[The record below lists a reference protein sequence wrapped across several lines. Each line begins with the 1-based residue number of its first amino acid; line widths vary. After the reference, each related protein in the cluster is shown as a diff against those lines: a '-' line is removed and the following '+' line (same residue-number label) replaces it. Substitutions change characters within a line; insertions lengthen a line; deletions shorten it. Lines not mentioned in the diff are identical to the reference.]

1 MQSGRAISMQSGR
14 AISMQSGSAIGE
26 TLEELHGGWQERPH
40 TSVAISRNQRPSRSC
55 TADGKKGLIHQS
67 QSAAISARRTCARY
81 AIRKGHQP
89 QSAAISARR
98 TCARYAYSAAAA
110 CASPILRLMFAADSR
125 ASRWPLSAY
134 LKRDAI
140 SAHQCPSKLLSAHQR
155 QSELLELIR
164 DHQTA
169 ELSGGPGRRAE
180 RVHSEEELASFLE
193 TSAHVR
199 AVGALE
205 CGLVM
210 LILFFR
216 ALRTI
221 AISGNQWQSVAIRA
235 HSLL

>member
-1 MQSGRAISMQSGR
+1 MQSGR

-40 TSVAISRNQRPSRSC
+40 TSVAISRNQRASRSC

-67 QSAAISARRTCARY
+67 
-81 AIRKGHQP
+81 

-221 AISGNQWQSVAIRA
+221 AISGNQWQSMAIRA
-235 HSLL
+235 HSLR

>member
-1 MQSGRAISMQSGR
+1 MQSGRAISMQSGRAISMQSGR

-40 TSVAISRNQRPSRSC
+40 TSVAISRNHARRMARKASYISRNQPQSC

-67 QSAAISARRTCARY
+67 QSAAIRARRTCARY

-169 ELSGGPGRRAE
+169 EL
-180 RVHSEEELASFLE
+180 
-193 TSAHVR
+193 
-199 AVGALE
+199 
-205 CGLVM
+205 
-210 LILFFR
+210 
-216 ALRTI
+216 
-221 AISGNQWQSVAIRA
+221 
-235 HSLL
+235 